1 MVIAVE
7 NRRERIVEL
16 IADTLDVMGA
26 AVGMQAFKL
35 RYRYPHARPTHS
47 KNTLTCFA
55 SLDAFQPCVTKV
67 WVVKSPAVPGPRTTR
82 SATTELAGFRDDTA
96 CKTLLVAYT
105 GYGCRRGYCC

>member
-26 AVGMQAFKL
+26 AVGTQAFKL

-47 KNTLTCFA
+47 KNTLTFA
-55 SLDAFQPCVTKV
+55 SLDAFQPCVIKV

-82 SATTELAGFRDDTA
+82 SATTELAGFRDETA
-96 CKTLLVAYT
+96 LGTLLAA
-105 GYGCRRGYCC
+105 